1 MISLRLG
8 RPHAVMT
15 GFRRCRSHGDLPEFE
30 QLQAERFD
38 LRKDA
43 EQGGPIFKQA
53 GEHGLAPL

>member
-1 MISLRLG
+1 
-8 RPHAVMT
+8 MT
-15 GFRRCRSHGDLPEFE
+15 GFRRCRSHGDLPQFE